1 MTNVVCPQCGSVL
14 EWNTDDE
21 PLERCEKCGYEL
33 SEETY
38 EGRVWK
44 FNVKVS
50 SLKRAHAKCMNG
62 QN

>member
-1 MTNVVCPQCGSVL
+1 MKRVVCPNCGHTMKWD
-14 EWNTDDE
+14 EHGE

-50 SLKRAHAKCMNG
+50 CVK
-62 QN
+62 

>member
-1 MTNVVCPQCGSVL
+1 MMTNVVCPQCGSVL

-33 SEETY
+33 SEEIY

-44 FNVKVS
+44 LNVKVS
-50 SLKRAHAKCMNG
+50 CPK
-62 QN
+62 